1 MTYLTNAVILPNRVA
16 KERKGVMHM
25 KRRILMQMAAVLV
38 FSMGLTTVALGA
50 DKSVPLQ
57 EKEYKLSAGVSAA
70 INSED
75 IKILSLNAGVAS
87 TLTDFYSVSV
97 KVEDQGANV
106 VAQGQDSAVLGQSQI
121 GETTICGYTNI
132 GIADVNGNLNVRKE
146 ASASGKIV
154 GKMTQYAACEILGT
168 EGEWTKISSGEVEG
182 YVKSE
187 FLLTGSV
194 AEEIAK
200 KQLTTVAKVE
210 TSNLRV
216 RKEANTESAVISQ
229 VSEGEELTLLE
240 DLDGWYKVEVDNEE
254 GYISA
259 DYASVYDTLK
269 TAQTLEEL
277 RYGSGVSETR
287 VDMVSYALQF
297 VGNRYVWGGTS
308 LTNGV
313 DCSGFTMKI
322 YQRYGISLPHSSKA
336 QPSYGTKIKAS
347 EAQPGDLFFY
357 GSGKS
362 INHVGI
368 YIGNGQIVHASGRKT
383 GIKISNAFYR
393 KPICVVSYFE

>member
-1 MTYLTNAVILPNRVA
+1 MLLYYPIESRKN
-16 KERKGVMHM
+16 KKGVITM
-25 KRRILMQMAAVLV
+25 KRKLLAQISAVLV
-38 FSMGLTTVALGA
+38 FSMGLTTVAFGA
-50 DKSVPLQ
+50 EKTPSTE
-57 EKEYKLSAGVSAA
+57 EKEYGLSAGVSAA
-70 INSED
+70 IDSEN
-75 IKILSLNAGVAS
+75 IQILNLNAGIAS
-87 TLTDFYSVSV
+87 VMTDFDPVSV
-97 KVEDQGANV
+97 TVEDQEKNT
-106 VAQGQDSAVLGQSQI
+106 VAQGASDTSVY
-121 GETTICGYTNI
+121 GYTNL
-132 GIADVNGNLNVRKE
+132 GIADVSGNLNVRAE

-187 FLLTGSV
+187 FLITGTQ

-200 KQLTTVAKVE
+200 EQIATVAKVE
-210 TSNLRV
+210 TSTLRV
-216 RKEANTESAVISQ
+216 RKEASTDSAVISQ
-229 VSEGEELTLLE
+229 VGEGEELTVVE
-240 DLDGWYKVEVDNEE
+240 ALDGWYKVEVDNEE

-259 DYASVYDTLK
+259 DYVNVYETLK
-269 TAQTLEEL
+269 TAHTLEEL
-277 RYGSGVSETR
+277 RYGSGVSDAR
-287 VDMVSYALQF
+287 VDLVSYALQF

-322 YQRYGISLPHSSKA
+322 YEKYGIYLPHSSKA
-336 QPSYGTKIKAS
+336 QPSYGTKISAS
-347 EAQPGDLFFY
+347 EAKPGDLFFY

-393 KPICVVSYFE
+393 QPICVVRYFND

>member
-1 MTYLTNAVILPNRVA
+1 
-16 KERKGVMHM
+16 M
-25 KRRILMQMAAVLV
+25 KRRIISQMAAILV

-50 DKSVPLQ
+50 DRSASDQ

-75 IKILSLNAGVAS
+75 IKILSLNAGISVA
-87 TLTDFYSVSV
+87 LTDFYSVSV
-97 KVEDQGANV
+97 EENSSNV
-106 VAQGQDSAVLGQSQI
+106 VAQGSTSEESQAED
-121 GETTICGYTNI
+121 GTICGYTNI
-132 GIADVNGNLNVRKE
+132 GIANVSGNLNVRKE
-146 ASASGKIV
+146 ASASSSVV
-154 GKMTQYAACEILGT
+154 GKMTHYAACEILGT
-168 EGEWTKISSGEVEG
+168 EGDWTKISSGEVEG

-187 FLLTGSV
+187 FLLTGSE
-194 AEEIAK
+194 AEAIAK
-200 KQLTTVAKVE
+200 EQIATVAKVE
-210 TSNLRV
+210 TSSLRV
-216 RKEANTESAVISQ
+216 RKEASTDSEILSQ
-229 VSEGEELTLLE
+229 VGQGEELTVVE
-240 DLDGWYKVEVDNEE
+240 VLDGWYKVEVDNEE

-259 DYASVYDTLK
+259 EYANVYDTLK

-277 RYGSGVSETR
+277 RYGSGVSDTR
-287 VDMVSYALQF
+287 VDLVSYALQF

-308 LTNGV
+308 LTKGV

-322 YQRYGISLPHSSKA
+322 YEKYGIYLPHSSKA

-347 EAQPGDLFFY
+347 EAKPGDLFFY

-362 INHVGI
+362 ISHVGI

-393 KPICVVSYFE
+393 QPICVVRYFND